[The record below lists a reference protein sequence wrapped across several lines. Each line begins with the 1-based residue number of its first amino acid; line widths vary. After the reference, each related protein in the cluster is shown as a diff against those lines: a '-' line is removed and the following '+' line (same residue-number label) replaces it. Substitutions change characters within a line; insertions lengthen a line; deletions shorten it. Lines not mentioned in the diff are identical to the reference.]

1 MIVTASAP
9 RTYVCHSAK
18 GSTWE
23 KHKYIKRIDG
33 TYYYPDSYEG
43 GRHLPNGDKSSKESG
58 SKYGE
63 YSKGDPD
70 FDDKNFDEKNRLGDT
85 DFFGFTRPDGTV
97 VILEE
102 DMKWELPKG
111 TKLTKALIKR
121 LETFSKK
128 AEGRT
133 YKSNEE
139 WREAAKKAIDGN
151 KKKSSEET
159 TDEGIPEIGTLTEA
173 DIDALANEVIRGNFG
188 NGQVR
193 KELFG
198 EYYQQVQNRV
208 NEKMKGSKTSS
219 KSTKTE
225 EKKEEK
231 KTTSKSSS
239 SNTKSID
246 MEKVFEVYRKKEKE
260 AKHSFEE
267 LGGEYLAHYGIKK
280 RSGRYPWGSGDR
292 PYQSGETPSSYKKY
306 NKRAAKLKKIDR
318 KYEKTQK
325 KANKE
330 LRKAEKKQFSFLED
344 KERTKT
350 AFEVAKNT
358 QSRANEYARKGAKYY
373 ERMERKFGKMG
384 ITMDSATAKLGQK
397 YINLVAENTR
407 MFYTQSN
414 AQDIKR
420 RYK

>member
-1 MIVTASAP
+1 MIVTTSAP

-43 GRHLPNGDKSSKESG
+43 GRHLPNGDGSSKESG

-111 TKLTKALIKR
+111 TKLTKSLIKR

-159 TDEGIPEIGTLTEA
+159 TDEGIPEIGTLSEA
-173 DIDALANEVIRGNFG
+173 DIEALANEVIRGNFG

-193 KELFG
+193 KDLFG
-198 EYYQQVQNRV
+198 EYYQQVQDRV
-208 NEKMKGSKTSS
+208 NQKLKGSKTSS
-219 KSTKTE
+219 KNTKTE

-231 KTTSKSSS
+231 KTSSKSSS

-267 LGGEYLAHYGIKK
+267 IGGEYLAHYGIKGTTWK
-280 RSGRYPWGSGDR
+280 NHKYVSKKNGRYIYPKKKNPGPKKLNPKNFDR
-292 PYQSGETPSSYKKY
+292 YEMSKKY
-306 NKRAAKLKKIDR
+306 SRRSSDVKDMQLKLQTQQAQECVEKLKR
-318 KYEKTQK
+318 YKTSAGK
-325 KANKE
+325 N
-330 LRKAEKKQFSFLED
+330 F
-344 KERTKT
+344 
-350 AFEVAKNT
+350 KNT
-358 QSRANEYARKGAKYY
+358 NVAVVRKIISTLSSTIFDKMTKRETKIGKNKYLTG
-373 ERMERKFGKMG
+373 R
-384 ITMDSATAKLGQK
+384 
-397 YINLVAENTR
+397 
-407 MFYTQSN
+407 
-414 AQDIKR
+414 
-420 RYK
+420 